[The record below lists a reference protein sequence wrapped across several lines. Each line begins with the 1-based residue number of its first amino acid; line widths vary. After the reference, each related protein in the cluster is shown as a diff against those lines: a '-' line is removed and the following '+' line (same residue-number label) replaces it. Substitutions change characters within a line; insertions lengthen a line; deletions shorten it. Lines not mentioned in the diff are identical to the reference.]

1 MTTVR
6 PINSNFWPRV
16 PLIYLHLTSLFARH
30 TASTSARTL
39 SESFPQLHTA
49 SCCVYCF
56 KSQKQKTSRKMAER
70 VLSSQLHRLY
80 RRAEQTLPGTVWT
93 PDTLPPESGNR
104 FSSTVDR
111 VCCLARPL
119 QSTLSALDSAPV
131 VFRCAAQTLGLETFF
146 FFCSATLR
154 SSFCWPDFY
163 KLMECV
169 CSGFCCFCSRPFGY
183 LYLQWIRRFLQT
195 FRPKTDVDS
204 FA

>member
-39 SESFPQLHTA
+39 LKSFPQLHTA

-93 PDTLPPESGNR
+93 PDTLPPGSGNR
-104 FSSTVDR
+104 FSSTDDR

-131 VFRCAAQTLGLETFF
+131 AFRCAAQTLGLETFF

-169 CSGFCCFCSRPFGY
+169 CSGFCCFCCSPLRISIF
-183 LYLQWIRRFLQT
+183 T
-195 FRPKTDVDS
+195 VDS
-204 FA
+204 AFSPNFSPQN